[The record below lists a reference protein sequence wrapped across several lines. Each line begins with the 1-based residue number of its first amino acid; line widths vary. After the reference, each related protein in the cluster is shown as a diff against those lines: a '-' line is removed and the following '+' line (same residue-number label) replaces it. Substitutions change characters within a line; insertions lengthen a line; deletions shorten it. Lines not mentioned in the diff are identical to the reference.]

1 MPMSKYPNLEIA
13 EEEVP
18 PETPNQEDI
27 FKSAPNDNFEE
38 VEDDAPKTKKPKRK
52 MSQKQLDH
60 LTKIRTKAQATRKA
74 KAKAKKE
81 LKDKGME
88 EEEEEVGDTGLSKKE
103 EEEKY
108 EKDYNKSYEPKINT
122 PSRVL
127 TAAEIRK
134 IAREEAKAE
143 KEDRKRIKQKE
154 RAKKDDIEKARQE
167 GIAMG
172 RQQITDSIGQ
182 YVGNRK
188 TPKPS
193 SSKPPSVPK
202 PRATFGNPKLDALL
216 NY

>member
-27 FKSAPNDNFEE
+27 FKLAPNDNFEE

-60 LTKIRTKAQATRKA
+60 LTKIRTKAQATRIA

-81 LKDKGME
+81 LKEKGM
-88 EEEEEVGDTGLSKKE
+88 EEEEVGDTGLSKKE

-108 EKDYNKSYEPKINT
+108 EKDTEPKINT
-122 PSRVL
+122 PSRGL

-154 RAKKDDIEKARQE
+154 KAKKDDIEKARQE

-188 TPKPS
+188 TPKPV
-193 SSKPPSVPK
+193 SKQVSVPK
-202 PRATFGNPKLDALL
+202 PKATFGNPKLDALL